1 MQSCESSGDSADD
14 PLSRGLRRRGQPRVV
29 VIGAGLAGLAAAKAL
44 LEQGFTDVTVLEAS
58 SRIGGRVQS
67 VKLGHSTFELGA
79 TWIHGSHGNPIYHLA
94 EANGLL
100 EETTDGERSV
110 GRISRYSKNGVACYL
125 TNRGRRIPK
134 DVVEEFSDLY
144 NEVYNLTQE
153 FFRHGKPVNAESQN
167 SVGVFT
173 REEVRNRIRD
183 DPDDPEAT
191 KRLKLAMI
199 QQYLKGTPTFQNLGE
214 SCAQPG
220 AATPTSVAPIRTRR
234 WARVGQTWRSWPSPC
249 RTRRVPRQRPCRC
262 CSQVRPPTANTTPP
276 PMVLCSLASV
286 RLPVSSRCT
295 ETSSSRGPEGLLTAK
310 SVP

>member
-1 MQSCESSGDSADD
+1 MSCFAGGHQEALRGAQLEPQPPSPSSTLHPPCLPVAAWSSCSPGGGVGDTGVSAVCG
-14 PLSRGLRRRGQPRVV
+14 PFLSSL
-29 VIGAGLAGLAAAKAL
+29 LLAL
-44 LEQGFTDVTVLEAS
+44 LT
-58 SRIGGRVQS
+58 
-67 VKLGHSTFELGA
+67 
-79 TWIHGSHGNPIYHLA
+79 
-94 EANGLL
+94 LL
-100 EETTDGERSV
+100 
-110 GRISRYSKNGVACYL
+110 
-125 TNRGRRIPK
+125 
-134 DVVEEFSDLY
+134 
-144 NEVYNLTQE
+144 Q
-153 FFRHGKPVNAESQN
+153 
-167 SVGVFT
+167 
-173 REEVRNRIRD
+173 
-183 DPDDPEAT
+183 
-191 KRLKLAMI
+191 
-199 QQYLKGTPTFQNLGE
+199 GTPTFQNLGE